1 MKCIQIPQFFF
12 LMQTYFRKLYFFS
25 NYPITDYAVQAIERF
40 SWSEANE
47 IFCFSIR
54 RKLHREYYHY
64 RWKLSYSAERRD
76 RRQIVIVDYNRS
88 VLSSAATFR
97 TCLHSSFSLF
107 SPLTFLSAKRK
118 LQPFH
123 LEWRKCNKVQLKR
136 KDLMRGRVEGIQSFR
151 AMWPELQLQS
161 DITRNVA
168 SSDSIFA
175 LRFLDIVS
183 LCCFLIFKRY
193 RYIYLLGI
201 ECHN

>member
-1 MKCIQIPQFFF
+1 MRYIVHMPQFFC
-12 LMQTYFRKLYFFS
+12 MQIYFQELYFFFRTPLS
-25 NYPITDYAVQAIERF
+25 QITLCKHIERF

-47 IFCFSIR
+47 LFCFSIR

-107 SPLTFLSAKRK
+107 FPLPLTFLSAKRK

-123 LEWRKCNKVQLKR
+123 LERRKCNKVQLKR
-136 KDLMRGRVEGIQSFR
+136 KDLMRGRAEGIQSFR

-168 SSDSIFA
+168 SSETIFA
-175 LRFLDIVS
+175 LRFLDIIS
-183 LCCFLIFKRY
+183 LYRFIILRRY
-193 RYIYLLGI
+193 R
-201 ECHN
+201 